1 MRKPFLIID
10 KVANVVQ
17 MLLVS
22 VVRRDS
28 QGQEVAGGCVLGRC

>member
-1 MRKPFLIID
+1 MSKPFLIRD

-28 QGQEVAGGCVLGRC
+28 QGQEVAGGRVLGRC